1 MEYKRFG
8 NTIVLRMEK
17 GEEIISGL
25 KQLCISEGIRLG
37 SVSGIGAVN
46 KAVVGIFHTASKTY
60 YSKEYTG
67 DYEIASLTGNLTL
80 MGEEPYLHLHI
91 VLGNVETNETYAG
104 HLSSATISATG
115 EIIVTIIDGKVNRGF
130 SDEIGLNLMEF

>member
-17 GEEIISGL
+17 GEEIISEL
-25 KQLCISEGIRLG
+25 KRLCHLEGIKLG

-46 KAVVGIFHTASKTY
+46 NAVIGIFHTATKTY

-67 DYEIASLTGNLTL
+67 DFEIASLTGNLSL
-80 MGEEPYLHLHI
+80 MNEEPYLHLHI
-91 VLGNVETNETYAG
+91 VIGNAETNEVYAG
-104 HLSSATISATG
+104 HLSSATIGATG
-115 EIIVTIIDGKVNRGF
+115 EIIVTVMEGSVNRKF
-130 SDEIGLNLMEF
+130 SDEIGLNLIEY